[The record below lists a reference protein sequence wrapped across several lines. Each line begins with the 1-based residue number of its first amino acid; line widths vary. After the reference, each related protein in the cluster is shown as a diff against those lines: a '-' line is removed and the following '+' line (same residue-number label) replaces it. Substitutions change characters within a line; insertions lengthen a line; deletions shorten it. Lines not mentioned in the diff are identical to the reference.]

1 MDSLFAYAEAFREG
15 LNYFLYCSD
24 ITTREKPILDESNL
38 ESIGYYDG
46 FNYGE
51 YLEMT
56 RQTMSISQ
64 EQLMAVIDK
73 NHTQALKK
81 HFEYMKMIEK
91 GSYKVK

>member
-1 MDSLFAYAEAFREG
+1 MDGLFEYTEAFREG
-15 LNYFLYCSD
+15 LNYVLYYSD
-24 ITTREKPILDESNL
+24 VETRETPILDESSL

-56 RQTMSISQ
+56 RQTMSITQ
-64 EQLMAVIDK
+64 EQLIAVIDK

-81 HFEYMKMIEK
+81 HFEYVKMIEK
-91 GSYKVK
+91 GNLK